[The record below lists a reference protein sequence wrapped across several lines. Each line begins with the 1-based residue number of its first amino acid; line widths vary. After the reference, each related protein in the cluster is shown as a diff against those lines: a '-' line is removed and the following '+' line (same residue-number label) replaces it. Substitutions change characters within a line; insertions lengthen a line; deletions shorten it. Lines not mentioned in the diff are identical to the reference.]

1 MNATIHTEGMTA
13 TQRAILEN
21 EMRRDSKEESDG

>member
-1 MNATIHTEGMTA
+1 MNPTIHTEGMTA

-21 EMRRDSKEESDG
+21 EMRRDSKEEVE